1 MIEDISTTKDIVKE
15 EQIKTCDICNNEINT
30 LIYLNV
36 SSSSSSSS
44 SNSNSNIN
52 SNINSSNTNKTKKSE
67 VITNNKEDLSDK
79 YYNICLNCVEK
90 ITELMKYNYGF
101 NGRLIQ
107 FFESL
112 TEKK

>member
-30 LIYLNV
+30 IVYLNV
-36 SSSSSSSS
+36 SSSSSS
-44 SNSNSNIN
+44 
-52 SNINSSNTNKTKKSE
+52 NSSRSNNNKTKKSE
-67 VITNNKEDLSDK
+67 VLTNNNDDLSDK

-112 TEKK
+112 K

>member
-36 SSSSSSSS
+36 SSSS
-44 SNSNSNIN
+44 
-52 SNINSSNTNKTKKSE
+52 NSSNTNKTKKSK
-67 VITNNKEDLSDK
+67 VITNNEEDLSDK

>member
-15 EQIKTCDICNNEINT
+15 EQIKTCDICNSEINT
-30 LIYLNV
+30 VIYLNV
-36 SSSSSSSS
+36 SSSSS
-44 SNSNSNIN
+44 NSNSNN
-52 SNINSSNTNKTKKSE
+52 SNTNKTKKLE
-67 VITNNKEDLSDK
+67 VITNNDEDLSDK

>member
-36 SSSSSSSS
+36 SSS
-44 SNSNSNIN
+44 NSNSN
-52 SNINSSNTNKTKKSE
+52 NTNKTKKSK
-67 VITNNKEDLSDK
+67 VITNNNEDLSDK

>member
-15 EQIKTCDICNNEINT
+15 EQTKTCDICNNEINT
-30 LIYLNV
+30 IVYLNV
-36 SSSSSSSS
+36 SSSSSTSSR
-44 SNSNSNIN
+44 SNN
-52 SNINSSNTNKTKKSE
+52 NKTKKSE
-67 VITNNKEDLSDK
+67 ILTNTNDDLSDK

-112 TEKK
+112 K

>member
-15 EQIKTCDICNNEINT
+15 EQIKPCDICNNEINT

-36 SSSSSSSS
+36 SSSSSSK
-44 SNSNSNIN
+44 
-52 SNINSSNTNKTKKSE
+52 TNKTKKSG
-67 VITNNKEDLSDK
+67 VITNNNGDLSDK
-79 YYNICLNCVEK
+79 HYNICLNCVEK
-90 ITELMKYNYGF
+90 ITELTKYNYGF